1 MLRQKSTFTN
11 DRYLKSA
18 LAILLAGSLL
28 GADVSAAKSQV
39 TRIEVLQGKAPLL
52 SIGAPA
58 AGEFTIWTGPGT
70 GVTVSGETQV
80 AYSDGD
86 IADWK
91 HGAVAAPTGGPVYDV
106 AFLCEACEP
115 ARKEA
120 WRCYGVRYA
129 PGARGEPGLI
139 QIPAADDADFPL
151 NLKTIYRG
159 VEGQWFRASPKW
171 EALVRGRI
179 QGAQTSG
186 R

>member
-1 MLRQKSTFTN
+1 MLSPHAASTN
-11 DRYLKSA
+11 DWYLKIA
-18 LAILLAGSLL
+18 LLLLL
-28 GADVSAAKSQV
+28 GAGVCSAKSQV
-39 TRIEVLQGKAPLL
+39 TRIEVIQGKAPLV
-52 SIGAPA
+52 SIEAPV
-58 AGEFTIWTGPGT
+58 AGEFTIWSGPGT
-70 GVTVSGETQV
+70 GVTAGGETQV
-80 AYSDGD
+80 SYSDGD

-91 HGAVAAPTGGPVYDV
+91 LGAVEAPSSGPIYDV

-129 PGARGEPGLI
+129 PGPRGQPGLI
-139 QIPAADDADFPL
+139 QIPAAHDPDFPL

-179 QGAQTSG
+179 PGVLTSAH
-186 R
+186 